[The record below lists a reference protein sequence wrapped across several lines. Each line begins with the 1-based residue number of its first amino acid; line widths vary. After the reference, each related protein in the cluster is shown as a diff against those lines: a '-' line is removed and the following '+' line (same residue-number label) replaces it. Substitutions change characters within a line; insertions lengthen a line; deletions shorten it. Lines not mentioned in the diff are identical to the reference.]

1 MQCRGC
7 RVWLSNM
14 QVYQGRDAKISFCVH
29 AQTMHVYE
37 VRPRRRRDLRDD
49 MWRHVSGVRPRTK
62 SSLKSLNFLDTH
74 RANYARTPAPLQ
86 QTKANAGVQGG
97 VLYDAGERREHR
109 PPAHGFDIGHFSMNR
124 EPGREKITKCD
135 PWPKHSHDAVFAS
148 TRSLLQCF
156 VAPRMSHNWN
166 LEDGVFPLYS
176 HR

>member
-1 MQCRGC
+1 
-7 RVWLSNM
+7 M

-49 MWRHVSGVRPRTK
+49 IGGHISGVRPLTK

-74 RANYARTPAPLQ
+74 GANYAKTPAPLQ

-97 VLYDAGERREHR
+97 VLYDAGGRREHR

-124 EPGREKITKCD
+124 EVG
-135 PWPKHSHDAVFAS
+135 
-148 TRSLLQCF
+148 
-156 VAPRMSHNWN
+156 SHNAVIRVYDEVGWQFC
-166 LEDGVFPLYS
+166 EQVAQRPDFWSRP
-176 HR
+176 